1 MVLLSIVDTVSPART
16 CWYHTILGPGVSGN
30 RGREHP
36 RQVTTSSQDRETD
49 NHTLLHPHQLTS
61 TALDGGRTPKHLKA
75 KSND

>member
-36 RQVTTSSQDRETD
+36 RQVTTPSQGQQRDRQ
-49 NHTLLHPHQLTS
+49 PHALTS
-61 TALDGGRTPKHLKA
+61 TPINKYSFGRWEDSKAPKSKV
-75 KSND
+75 